1 MADTI
6 ATGAVPARA
15 TSVAR
20 GHLRVFLGATPG
32 SGKTFAMLREAHD
45 RRSQGEDVVAG
56 YIETHGRKLTEQ
68 AIGSLEVIP
77 RLHIEYHGKL
87 MEEMD
92 LDGIL
97 ARHPQV
103 VLVDEIAHTNVPGV
117 RHAKRYQD
125 VEEILDAGIDVV
137 TTVNV
142 QHLESVKD
150 LAEHITG
157 IPVRETLPDQVL
169 DNADEIQ
176 FIDISPEALRKRMR
190 HGNIYA
196 PEKIDT
202 ALTNF
207 FRPGNLAALR
217 EIALRLVART
227 VGRAR
232 GAVRPAPQDVLVA
245 VSGRESSG
253 PLIRRASRLARRFG
267 GFCTVLVV
275 LDRHDE
281 ATERGRTKSRELAEL
296 LQCGFL
302 ERAGTVTESVISVA
316 RELAVQ
322 HVVVGEAAHQGVRGR
337 LHRGLIDRLITD
349 LPDVSVHVVAR
360 PSGTPAGAHSS
371 PQERPDSEMLL
382 RALHASASRAG
393 LRTYLGYARGVG
405 TTIAMLDEASRRRQR
420 GTDVVVAA
428 VNTDGRSRCEL
439 ALQGLEI
446 LGGPN
451 SPAVQGR
458 VDVDALLRRNP
469 EVACLDDLAALDTE
483 GRPIT
488 DSVPRLLGA
497 GMMLIATLHLTD
509 IRSTVE
515 GMGAMLG
522 DRPQHVVDDALLDL
536 ITELEIVD
544 ITPSQLDE
552 RLRRGEIL
560 PASEAAQARTRAFR
574 PQVLASLRELA
585 FRLLAEHTDR
595 RLVAYMRDRGIE
607 TPWEVKPRVMLCVPP
622 RPGMEDVIATT
633 ATLAARLDGKMTAV
647 TVRDRERSE
656 QEMLLLGTYAALT
669 HQADGTFVT
678 LYEKDAATALT
689 QYARKIRA
697 TEIVVTR
704 GRGRRGNLRKL
715 IELLTDVDIHVL
727 PNPRENN
734 AARALRDGRRLGTLR
749 RFRRR
754 RG

>member
-1 MADTI
+1 MTDTI
-6 ATGAVPARA
+6 ADQTAPAAAAGALK
-15 TSVAR
+15 R

-77 RLHIEYHGKL
+77 RLQIEYHGKL

-97 ARHPQV
+97 ARTPQV
-103 VLVDEIAHTNVPGV
+103 VLVDELAHTNVPGL

-125 VEEILDAGIDVV
+125 VEEILEAGIDVV

-196 PEKIDT
+196 PEKVDT
-202 ALTNF
+202 ALANF

-217 EIALRLVART
+217 EIALRLVAQT

-232 GAVRPAPQDVLVA
+232 GAIRPAPQDVLVA
-245 VSGRESSG
+245 VSGRMSSG

-281 ATERGRTKSRELAEL
+281 EADRGRAKSRELAEL
-296 LQCGFL
+296 LQCGFI
-302 ERAGTVTESVISVA
+302 ERPGKIADSVISVA
-316 RELAVQ
+316 GDLAVQ

-337 LHRGLIDRLITD
+337 LHRGLVDRLIAE

-360 PSGTPAGAHSS
+360 PAVTPQGGPLSA
-371 PQERPDSEMLL
+371 QDQRPDSEMLL

-393 LRTYLGYARGVG
+393 LRAYLGYARGCG

-428 VNTDGRSRCEL
+428 VKTDGRTRCEV
-439 ALQGLEI
+439 ALHGLEI

-451 SPAVQGR
+451 SPALQGH

-488 DSVPRLLGA
+488 DSVPRLLSA

-522 DRPQHVVDDALLDL
+522 DRPGHVVDDSFLDL
-536 ITELEIVD
+536 VTELEIVD
-544 ITPSQLDE
+544 ITPSLLDE
-552 RLRRGEIL
+552 RLRRGEIV
-560 PASEAAQARTRAFR
+560 PASEAAQARARAFR
-574 PQVLASLRELA
+574 PEVLASLRELA

-607 TPWEVKPRVMLCVPP
+607 APWEVKPRVMLCVPP
-622 RPGMEDVIATT
+622 RPGMEDVIAVT

-647 TVRDRERSE
+647 TVRDRKRSE
-656 QEMLLLGTYAALT
+656 EEMQLLGTYAALT
-669 HQADGTFVT
+669 HQADGAFIT
-678 LYEKDAATALT
+678 LYEKDPATALT
-689 QYARKIRA
+689 LYARKILA

-704 GRGRRGNLRKL
+704 GRGRRGTLRKL
-715 IELLTDVDIHVL
+715 IELLTDVDVHVL
-727 PNPRENN
+727 PNPHDAK
-734 AARALRDGRRLGTLR
+734 AA
-749 RFRRR
+749 
-754 RG
+754 